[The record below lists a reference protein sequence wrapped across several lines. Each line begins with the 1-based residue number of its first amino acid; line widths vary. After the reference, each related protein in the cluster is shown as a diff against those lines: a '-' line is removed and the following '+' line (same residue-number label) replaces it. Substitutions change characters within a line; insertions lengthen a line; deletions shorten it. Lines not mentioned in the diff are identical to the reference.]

1 MKKTTIMLFL
11 LLLGVAFNGYAQAS
25 PPSDFFAGD
34 WKSLIENPGVRGGPE
49 GIILIYII
57 RKDGKLNVTIRMEW
71 YKYPTPPNFLSS
83 TVKEE
88 RATEL
93 DIRNDIDFGD
103 IRKYRDEPM
112 TLTKGDGDTLKVSFL
127 GMELTA
133 IRAK

>member
-1 MKKTTIMLFL
+1 M
-11 LLLGVAFNGYAQAS
+11 
-25 PPSDFFAGD
+25 
-34 WKSLIENPGVRGGPE
+34 
-49 GIILIYII
+49 IYII

-71 YKYPTPPNFLSS
+71 YKYPTSPNFLSS

-112 TLTKGDGDTLKVSFL
+112 TLTKGDGDTSKVSFL